1 MSPRMI
7 RWYPSLGLGLSGG
20 LDGIQRIADETLRA
34 AERSRHV
41 KAVVEAAEILGCL
54 ERLLSRGLREA
65 KRGPKTLELTG
76 IDVAHGRII
85 PPDRTAMLAGREGA
99 PADPSRLANP
109 PVHR

>member
-1 MSPRMI
+1 MI

-54 ERLLSRGLREA
+54 ERLL
-65 KRGPKTLELTG
+65 
-76 IDVAHGRII
+76 
-85 PPDRTAMLAGREGA
+85 
-99 PADPSRLANP
+99 
-109 PVHR
+109 